1 MTNLKT
7 KKFPVLYKKTST
19 GKIQTWEIWVTD
31 NVIHSE
37 SGQLDGKK
45 IKSEDTIREGKN
57 IGKTN
62 ETTPAAQALAEAESR
77 WVGKTKKGYTLSVE
91 GASSGIVE
99 DIIEGGINPM
109 LAKSYAEQGDKIKF
123 PCAVQPKLD
132 GIRCISINKS
142 LWTRTRKPINS
153 VPHILKDILETNN
166 FKIVLDGELYN
177 HKFKN
182 DFEKITH
189 IVNQKKEV
197 SKDHEVVEYHVYDMP
212 SNESFLNRNLE
223 LKEIFKKIPPASP
236 LKLVETLIV
245 NDELE
250 LEEAYEKFKRQGYE
264 GAMVRN
270 LDAPYEYKRSNHLQ
284 KIKEFEDSEFEI
296 IGGEE
301 GRGKLQGHLGA
312 FICKTNDGT
321 EFKVKM
327 SGETKLLKHYWENL
341 KHHLGMALT
350 VKFQGLT
357 GKSGVP
363 RFPVGKAIRD
373 YE

>member
-1 MTNLKT
+1 M
-7 KKFPVLYKKTST
+7 KKFPTLYKKTST
-19 GKIQTWEIWVTD
+19 GKIQTWEIWVEEST
-31 NVIHSE
+31 IHSQ

-57 IGKTN
+57 IGKAN
-62 ETTPAAQALAEAESR
+62 ETTPLTQALAEAESR
-77 WVGKTKKGYTLSVE
+77 WVDKTKKGYTTSIE
-91 GASSGIVE
+91 GASSGVVE
-99 DIIEGGINPM
+99 DVIEGGINPM

-166 FKIVLDGELYN
+166 FKLTLDGELYN

-197 SKDHEVVEYHVYDMP
+197 SKDYQVVEYHIYDIP
-212 SNESFLNRNLE
+212 SNENFLNRNLQ
-223 LKEIFKKIPPASP
+223 LKEIFKQIPKTSP

-250 LEEAYEKFKRQGYE
+250 LEEAYEKFKKQGYE

-270 LDAPYEYKRSNHLQ
+270 LDSPYEYKRSNHLQ

-296 IGGEE
+296 VGAEE
-301 GRGKLQGHLGA
+301 GRGKLQNHLGA
-312 FICKTNDGT
+312 FICKTKDDWR
-321 EFKVKM
+321 FKVKM
-327 SGETKLLKHYWENL
+327 AGEQSRLKNYWDNQKDYLGKL
-341 KHHLGMALT
+341 LT
-350 VKFQGLT
+350 VKYQGLT

-363 RFPVGKAIRD
+363 RFPVGKTIRD